1 MIYNTFVVVIYPSA
15 VTIDGMTYAI
25 YNYQEI
31 ADDEVGMDV
40 PRILGPGIKSYLFL
54 KEV

>member
-1 MIYNTFVVVIYPSA
+1 MIYKAFVVAIYPSA

-40 PRILGPGIKSYLFL
+40 PWQWLTIGALLYINK
-54 KEV
+54 